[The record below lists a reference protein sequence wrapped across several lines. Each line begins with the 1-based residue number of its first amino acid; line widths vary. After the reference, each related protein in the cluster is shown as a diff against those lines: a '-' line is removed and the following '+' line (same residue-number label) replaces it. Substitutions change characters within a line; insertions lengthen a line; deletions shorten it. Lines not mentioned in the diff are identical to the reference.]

1 MAKKNMVDANYSPQQ
16 DKVNDLLIIILEI
29 KI

>member
-1 MAKKNMVDANYSPQQ
+1 MAKKKMVDANYSPQQ
-16 DKVNDLLIIILEI
+16 DKVNDLLIIILET